1 MNAAVAVPYPNSLH
15 STIVSFTWRFMG
27 SYKWVISISPLTG
40 VIIVVALLK
49 TPLITTHEPPSRP

>member
-1 MNAAVAVPYPNSLH
+1 MSKPTYPKPYLKHPARGKMWS
-15 STIVSFTWRFMG
+15 TWRFMG
-27 SYKWVISISPLTG
+27 SYKWVISPLTG